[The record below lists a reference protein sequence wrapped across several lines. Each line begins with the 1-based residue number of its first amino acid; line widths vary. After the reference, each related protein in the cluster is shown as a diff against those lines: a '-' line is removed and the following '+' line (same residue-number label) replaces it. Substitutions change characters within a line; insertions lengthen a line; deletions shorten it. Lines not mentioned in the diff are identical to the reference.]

1 MLILFFTGFSK
12 FVMSE
17 KFILHIILDTLQ
29 GTEAFRIL
37 SL

>member
-1 MLILFFTGFSK
+1 MLILFFTEFSQ

-17 KFILHIILDTLQ
+17 NFILHIILDTLQ
-29 GTEAFRIL
+29 GIEAFVIL